1 MTSLQNKSIIKI
13 SMELKELNKTGI
25 KIPAIG
31 MGTWEIGGRLAPD
44 YSNDEKAI
52 EALIKGIELGM
63 YLIDTAEMYGGGHA
77 EELVGEAIKKF
88 ERQKVF
94 IVTKVLPENLRYKD
108 LINSAQKSLKRLKT
122 DYIDLYLIHA
132 PNPKIPIKET
142 MSAMEKL
149 VEDKVVK
156 FIGVSNFSVSQI
168 ENARAYL
175 TKTDIVVNQVEY
187 NLIEREIE
195 KVLLPY
201 CVKNNITL
209 MAYSPL
215 ARGLLAKNEFLKEIG
230 KKYNKTASQVAL
242 NWLIQKEGVVAI
254 PKSSKIEHLQENALA
269 TGWRL
274 SEKDIQLIEEH
285 FK

>member
-1 MTSLQNKSIIKI
+1 
-13 SMELKELNKTGI
+13 MELKELNKTGI

-31 MGTWEIGGRLAPD
+31 MGTWGIGGGLTPD

-52 EALIKGIELGM
+52 KALIKGIELGM
-63 YLIDTAEMYGGGHA
+63 YLIDTAEMYGGGHS

-94 IVTKVLPENLRYKD
+94 IVTKVLPENLTYKD
-108 LINSAQKSLKRLKT
+108 LINSAQKSLKRLNT

-142 MSAMEKL
+142 MNAMERL
-149 VEDKVVK
+149 IEDKVVK

-168 ENARAYL
+168 EKARAYL
-175 TKTDIVVNQVEY
+175 RNTDIVVNQVEY
-187 NLIEREIE
+187 NLIERKIE

-209 MAYSPL
+209 MAYCPL
-215 ARGLLAKNEFLKEIG
+215 ARGLLAKNEFLKQIG
-230 KKYNKTASQVAL
+230 KKYNKTASQIAL

-269 TGWRL
+269 TSWRL

-285 FK
+285 FR